1 MKKERIQSKYDQTQL
16 SVWISEVEHAKGMV
30 QLVHGVAEHK
40 ERYLPFIQYLNEK
53 GYSCVIHDHRGH
65 GESVE
70 SKEDYGHF
78 HDLKARGIVED
89 TAMIAE
95 LMKERYHL
103 PIYLFGHSMGSMVV
117 RNVIKSYD
125 DRYEGLIVCGSPSKN
140 PAVDLALL
148 MVKGLIKLKGSRARV
163 KLIDDLAFGSFNRSF
178 ESQYPHS
185 WICSDLSVVKAYEED
200 EGCGFMFTLDGF
212 YNLFTLMKETYSKK
226 GWKNANPALPILF
239 IAGED
244 DPCII
249 DKSHFLKS
257 ADFMRQV
264 GYHDVKAICYPHVRH
279 EILNDVSK
287 DKVMEDVVNFL
298 NRLS

>member
-95 LMKERYHL
+95 LM
-103 PIYLFGHSMGSMVV
+103 
-117 RNVIKSYD
+117 
-125 DRYEGLIVCGSPSKN
+125 
-140 PAVDLALL
+140 
-148 MVKGLIKLKGSRARV
+148 
-163 KLIDDLAFGSFNRSF
+163 
-178 ESQYPHS
+178 
-185 WICSDLSVVKAYEED
+185 
-200 EGCGFMFTLDGF
+200 
-212 YNLFTLMKETYSKK
+212 
-226 GWKNANPALPILF
+226 
-239 IAGED
+239 
-244 DPCII
+244 
-249 DKSHFLKS
+249 
-257 ADFMRQV
+257 
-264 GYHDVKAICYPHVRH
+264 
-279 EILNDVSK
+279 
-287 DKVMEDVVNFL
+287 
-298 NRLS
+298 